1 MNKRLMC
8 IETNKTRWCQ
18 EREEK
23 KKKTHTHTKKK
34 KEKRGVARREF
45 KTHDVRKW
53 SDYKS
58 SGLTCIFM

>member
-1 MNKRLMC
+1 MIFN
-8 IETNKTRWCQ
+8 
-18 EREEK
+18 K
-23 KKKTHTHTKKK
+23 KKKKHTHTQKKK